1 MTKMAT
7 LKKLVLD
14 NLSTIEAEALATGKR
29 LTQKR
34 GSQNLCVIDA
44 FAVPL
49 ESHFAKCFSSRFS
62 FKKKYEGLEP
72 SSVYELIVFLGGIGA
87 SIEALQNYQKKVKKA
102 SLSEHEGVLNVIG
115 TIEYLLVLAKGK
127 TAQHG
132 LKIAPSP
139 LPFCALCWRR
149 VEGSLNYCLKHH
161 PSQSAGEH
169 KSAKHKLFKAIE
181 RHGATEN
188 IKSQLRSYQEFKMRD
203 RLLAKKMYM
212 WTSSFSPNPN
222 RLVHIWKSLEN
233 SSLRVK
239 SEAIVEAIQSIYP
252 AATAKLRFPEVGEEL
267 DELSDW
273 ILKVLADFDES
284 EAYCWLTKDDNVWLD
299 DATDIE
305 IMMTFA
311 NMMSRLEAVLTI
323 DALPVAKNGPVKGY
337 GANQD
342 LRSKLEQLVVQ
353 HRYSGKKINQ
363 SAIARELGLSRQ
375 RINVLIKEMKLP
387 TT

>member
-1 MTKMAT
+1 M
-7 LKKLVLD
+7 LRNRVLENLEKLD
-14 NLSTIEAEALATGKR
+14 REALAVGKR

-34 GSQNLCVIDA
+34 GSQNLCVIDVFDTPMDIRLA
-44 FAVPL
+44 TYL
-49 ESHFAKCFSSRFS
+49 SSHLT
-62 FKKKYEGLEP
+62 FKKKYNGLVP
-72 SSVYELIVFLGGIGA
+72 RSARELIIYLGGIKS
-87 SIEALQNYQKKVKKA
+87 SIEVLQSYQKCA
-102 SLSEHEGVLNVIG
+102 SLSEPKSYVDAVDDL
-115 TIEYLLVLAKGK
+115 EYLLVLAKGK

-132 LKIAPSP
+132 LRNTPNP

-149 VEGSLNYCLKHH
+149 VEGSLHYCRQHH
-161 PSQSAGEH
+161 PSGSSKNH
-169 KSAKHKLFKAIE
+169 KFAKYKLMKAIE
-181 RHGATEN
+181 RHSSVES
-188 IKSQLRSYQEFKMRD
+188 IKSQLRGYKEFKARD
-203 RLLAKKMYM
+203 RLLAKKLYT

-222 RLVHIWKSLEN
+222 RLIHIWKSLEN

-273 ILKVLADFDES
+273 VLKVLADFDES

-323 DALPVAKNGPVKGY
+323 DALPVAKNGPAKGY

-342 LRSKLEQLVVQ
+342 LRSKLEQLVTQ
-353 HRYSGKKINQ
+353 QMSSGTKINQ

-375 RINVLIKEMKLP
+375 RVNVLIKELRWLDVGV
-387 TT
+387 

>member
-1 MTKMAT
+1 MAT

-49 ESHFAKCFSSRFS
+49 ESHLAKCFSSRFS

-87 SIEALQNYQKKVKKA
+87 SIKALQNYQKKVKKS
-102 SLSEHEGVLNVIG
+102 SLSEPDGVLNVID

-161 PSQSAGEH
+161 PSRSSGEH

-203 RLLAKKMYM
+203 QLLAKKLYM

-222 RLVHIWKSLEN
+222 RLIHIWKSLEN

-273 ILKVLADFDES
+273 VLKVLADFDES
-284 EAYCWLTKDDNVWLD
+284 EAYCWLTKDDDVWLD

-311 NMMSRLEAVLTI
+311 NMVSRLEAVLTI
-323 DALPVAKNGPVKGY
+323 DALPVAKNGPDKGFR
-337 GANQD
+337 ANRD
-342 LRSKLEQLVVQ
+342 MRRKIKILMEEQIAERGSV
-353 HRYSGKKINQ
+353 NQ
-363 SAIARELGLSRQ
+363 AAIARDLGISRQ
-375 RINVLIKEMKLP
+375 RISKIVNSMK
-387 TT
+387 